1 MGGWPGGHL
10 HNAVEELKSGLPRT
24 NPDNGREEDLKQ
36 GPLILNPALLKPL
49 GSAASLKLN
58 QYHQIKLFDQGCK
71 FVLFDVESLFTNVPL
86 QRTLKIMLDRIHN
99 KTWSKQTSRNP
110 TLWKLICNCDTFT
123 KTASPCNCQRLRTNR
138 CSEHGW
144 IVRFSIVYYY
154 DNDRFWRNNPN
165 LLIAE

>member
-1 MGGWPGGHL
+1 MGGWLGGHL
-10 HNAVEELKSGLPRT
+10 HNTVEELKSGLPRT

-110 TLWKLICNCDTFT
+110 RFENWFAIAILSRKRRLHATANDYEQTDVVSMGGSLDQYCVILW
-123 KTASPCNCQRLRTNR
+123 
-138 CSEHGW
+138 
-144 IVRFSIVYYY
+144 
-154 DNDRFWRNNPN
+154 
-165 LLIAE
+165 